1 MSQIINEAFKELK
14 GLDEELKKLD
24 EAAFSF
30 DRQGMLDLGDFLHQD
45 AEEPDFVDIIDDEAE
60 TEEDVKDNYVGDVIL
75 QCCICNGYTVK
86 NPKEV
91 FINAATGKAN
101 EDMECPWCWN
111 KGGFTIVSQVK
122 NPYDESEGTED
133 ASADDNVEPAKDEE
147 ELTVDTDFIQLE
159 DKEAEPVQESLKEE
173 AEEVEENSSED
184 KEEEEI
190 DSTHRDT
197 SEDELRKMGAFDNL
211 NEESDDFDDE
221 DAEEEVPFDA
231 ENSDKDLW
239 SLIYGK
245 LTGDGS
251 QYIAADGKPRIN
263 NGIFD
268 NSKVSTDVDGNI
280 VVRAADAAAF
290 DAAEEILDKF
300 GKYGVTTIITKDK
313 YDSQTPYRL
322 VVTVPD
328 KYIAES
334 CKECKEQEKEGNPTP
349 VNEGAEKA
357 DVMLEE
363 GDVVDFDED
372 TGDIT
377 VALHPEMKKGMHL
390 NVTLADDNSNSIH
403 EYVVSDINT
412 DEKTATLE
420 YISSVSQ
427 MNESVENVTVE
438 TDSDTV
444 TVTPNEEG
452 GVTVDAQPKEAA
464 AEEAEEVLAP
474 VDETTMA
481 EIEEN
486 VPEDEEEEIEE
497 VATEEVPEEPSDEE
511 DIEFDDFNEEE
522 FNELGESY
530 LREVYDNVKSFKTTK
545 GYLHDSR
552 MKLEGLITFNSGKT
566 SRTSFI
572 FEGYSVLK
580 NGKVKLIGM
589 NEQITPR
596 KNSFILTGRVE
607 NKSLMLEALTYNY
620 NARNSR
626 DNKLVRVYGTK
637 RLTES
642 KKK

>member
-122 NPYDESEGTED
+122 NPYDENEGAED

-159 DKEAEPVQESLKEE
+159 DKEAEPVQESLEE
-173 AEEVEENSSED
+173 DTEEVKENSSED
-184 KEEEEI
+184 GEDVEEEI
-190 DSTHRDT
+190 
-197 SEDELRKMGAFDNL
+197 
-211 NEESDDFDDE
+211 
-221 DAEEEVPFDA
+221 PFDA

-268 NSKVSTDVDGNI
+268 NSKVSTDVNGNI
-280 VVRAADAAAF
+280 VVRAADKAAF
-290 DAAEEILDKF
+290 DAAEAVLDEF
-300 GKYGVTTIITKDK
+300 GKYGVTAIITKDK

-322 VVTVPD
+322 VVTIPD
-328 KYIAES
+328 GYIAES
-334 CKECKEQEKEGNPTP
+334 CKECREQEKEGNSVP
-349 VNEGAEKA
+349 VNESAEKA

-377 VALHPEMKKGMHL
+377 VVLHPEMKKGMHL
-390 NVTLADDNSNSIH
+390 NVTLADDNSNSVH
-403 EYVVSDINT
+403 EYVVSGVDT
-412 DEKTATLE
+412 DEGTATLE

-438 TDSDTV
+438 TDSDTI
-444 TVTPNEEG
+444 TVMPSEEG
-452 GVTVDAQPKEAA
+452 GVTVDAQPKEAV

-474 VDETTMA
+474 VDETTMT

-486 VPEDEEEEIEE
+486 VPEDEEIEEEETEE
-497 VATEEVPEEPSDEE
+497 VAAEEVPEEPSDEE

-545 GYLHDSR
+545 GYLHGGK

-566 SRTSFI
+566 ARTSFI

-607 NKSLMLEALTYNY
+607 NKNLMLEALTYNY

-637 RLTES
+637 KLTES